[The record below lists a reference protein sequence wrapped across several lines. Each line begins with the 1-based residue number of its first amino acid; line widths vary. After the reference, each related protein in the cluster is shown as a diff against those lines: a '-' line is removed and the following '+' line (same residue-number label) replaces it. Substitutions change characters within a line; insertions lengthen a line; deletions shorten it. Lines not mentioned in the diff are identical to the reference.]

1 MPLNNP
7 AAAVK
12 ITIGN
17 YTGDAAAN
25 KAIAHGLSKTPK
37 IVFIIARGAGVVDRN
52 GYVKDTINI
61 GFNGDLNTVTAW
73 TTTSFYV
80 SNTVAAFNE
89 TGIVYDW
96 VAIS

>member
-12 ITIGN
+12 ITSGN
-17 YTGDAAAN
+17 YTGDGAAN
-25 KAIAHGLSKTPK
+25 KAIAHGLSKAPEL
-37 IVFIIARGAGVVDRN
+37 VFIIARGAGIVDRN
-52 GYVKDTINI
+52 GYVKNTINI

-73 TTTSFYV
+73 TTTNFYV
-80 SNTVAAFNE
+80 SNTLAAFNE
-89 TGIVYDW
+89 NLVVYDW